1 MSEDRDTDDTDNQA
15 AVIDG
20 AVIGTSAADDMQ
32 PGYTDASGDQID
44 GADGIDDTILA
55 LAGDDTVDAGE
66 GNDTVYGG
74 SGADWLYGGDGN
86 DSLSGG
92 DDQDVFVINSLSEGN
107 NDTVS
112 GGDGGTDLDSLDLS
126 GVGVQGVD
134 WLLTNV
140 VMDSD
145 GNGIDGTVEFLNGGC
160 GVTGS
165 VNFTNIEK
173 VICFTPGTLIATPT
187 GERKVES
194 LREGDKVVTRD
205 NGIQEVR
212 WIGRRQLTGQ
222 DLARAQHLRPVRIRA
237 GALGGGLPE
246 RDMVLSPNH
255 RVLVSNDK
263 TALYFDDREVLVAS
277 KHLTGLDGVDEIE
290 VNMVTYIHFM
300 FDQHEFVLS
309 DGSWTE
315 SFQPG
320 DISLD
325 GLVNAQRTEIFELF
339 PELKTAEGMKDYPAA
354 RRSLKK
360 HEARALFL

>member
-1 MSEDRDTDDTDNQA
+1 M
-15 AVIDG
+15 I
-20 AVIGTSAADDMQ
+20 
-32 PGYTDASGDQID
+32 
-44 GADGIDDTILA
+44 
-55 LAGDDTVDAGE
+55 
-66 GNDTVYGG
+66 
-74 SGADWLYGGDGN
+74 
-86 DSLSGG
+86 
-92 DDQDVFVINSLSEGN
+92 
-107 NDTVS
+107 
-112 GGDGGTDLDSLDLS
+112 
-126 GVGVQGVD
+126 
-134 WLLTNV
+134 
-140 VMDSD
+140 DSD

-173 VICFTPGTLIATPT
+173 VICFTPGTLIATLT
-187 GERKVES
+187 GERKLES

-212 WIGRRQLTGQ
+212 WIGRRQLTDQ

-300 FDQHEFVLS
+300 FDQHEVVLS